1 MTAELG
7 KILILTGVFIAL
19 VGLVLV
25 FLPRLPGDTLVQKD
39 GVTFYFPVVTMIVV
53 SVVVTLLLNVIPRLF
68 R

>member
-1 MTAELG
+1 VTAELG